1 MFSFCFFS
9 LLLVLLG
16 EFAQCPNMSKVSL
29 KDPVDYF
36 YLLSSDKVTVTDAN
50 FVNDEISHCEVALE
64 VW

>member
-1 MFSFCFFS
+1 MFSFLF
-9 LLLVLLG
+9 LLLG
-16 EFAQCPNMSKVSL
+16 ELAQCPNMSKVSL

-50 FVNDEISHCEVALE
+50 FINDEIISHCEVALE